1 MSSSPVFHHS
11 LNVDLSKCKGCTH
24 CMKVCPTHAIRIVDG
39 KAHVN
44 SQRCIDCGQCMDV
57 CPHKAIVIEQENFN
71 QIFSYTHRVGI
82 IPTTLIGQF
91 EEDISE
97 QSVIDALYDIGFTDV
112 YYGEF
117 GVDILSS
124 LGNNMSVYADEK
136 PVISSYCP
144 AIVRLM
150 QLNYPSLLSHV
161 NLLRTPAQ
169 ITALYARLALERK
182 GIKSEDIG
190 IFYVS
195 GCAAKVAQIL
205 TSLSDTSGLFQGSL
219 NLDFLCNTLHDVV
232 TRESVQQKERL
243 SHHPIPMATERA
255 FLWSLIKGESEDMS
269 SRTLAIDEIHN
280 VIEFLELVEDERHTE
295 IDFLELRSCATGCT
309 GGVLAPRNRFL
320 ATERIKF
327 QASKHPSKLPQEM
340 EKEIK
345 ALSSFLIRD
354 LKVDRL
360 EAKHSMQLDVDI
372 SKALE
377 KLEKAHRIE
386 KALPG
391 IDCGLCGYP
400 SCKILSE
407 EIAMGNASIRSCAV
421 LKLKQPQN
429 LSRLEKIWGKAIT
442 QGDVKE

>member
-1 MSSSPVFHHS
+1 MATSSVFHHS
-11 LNVDLSKCKGCTH
+11 LNVDISKCKGCTH
-24 CMKVCPTHAIRIVDG
+24 CMKVCPTHAIRIING
-39 KAHVN
+39 KAHVD
-44 SQRCIDCGQCMDV
+44 SEKCIDCGQCMDV
-57 CPHKAIVIEQENFN
+57 CPHKAIGIEQENFN
-71 QIFSYTHRVGI
+71 QIFSYTHRIAI

-91 EEDISE
+91 DEEVSE
-97 QSVIDALYDIGFTDV
+97 QSIINAMYTLGFTEV

-117 GVDILSS
+117 GVDILSA
-124 LGNNMSVYADEK
+124 LGNNMSVYADKK

-144 AIVRLM
+144 TVVRLI
-150 QLNYPSLLSHV
+150 QLTYPSLLAHV

-169 ITALYARLALERK
+169 ITALYARLLLEQE
-182 GIKSEDIG
+182 GVKSEDIG

-205 TSLSDTSGLFQGSL
+205 TPQSDTSGLIQGGL
-219 NLDFLCNTLHDVV
+219 NLDYLCNTLYDLVSK
-232 TRESVQQKERL
+232 ESIQDKERL
-243 SHHPIPMATERA
+243 THHPIPMATERA
-255 FLWSLIKGESEDMS
+255 FLWSLIKGESEGMS

-280 VIEFLELVEDERHTE
+280 VIEFLELVEDERHVE

-309 GGVLAPRNRFL
+309 GGVLTPRNRFL

-327 QASKHPSKLPQEM
+327 QASKHPSKLPHEI
-340 EKEIK
+340 EKKISS
-345 ALSSFLIRD
+345 LSKYLIRD

-360 EAKHSMQLDVDI
+360 EAKNSMQLDVDI

-386 KALPG
+386 NVLPG

-407 EIAMGNASIRSCAV
+407 EIAMGNASIRSCVV
-421 LKLKQPQN
+421 LKLRQPHTF
-429 LSRLEKIWGKAIT
+429 SRLEKIWGETIAK
-442 QGDVKE
+442 GNSKE